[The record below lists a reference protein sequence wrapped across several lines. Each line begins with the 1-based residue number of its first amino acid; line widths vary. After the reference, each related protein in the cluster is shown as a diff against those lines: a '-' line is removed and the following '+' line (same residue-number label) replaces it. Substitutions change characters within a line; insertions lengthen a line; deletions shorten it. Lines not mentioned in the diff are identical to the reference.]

1 MTPKARATTGSL
13 SSTMAVASV
22 TARPIAACRSDTAR
36 RFSPHA
42 HAIASNAT
50 TPSADCNCSMNPPIP
65 ITRLCQRRAAA
76 QCRVA
81 VAGVD
86 NRTVVGHASVM
97 SSTETVGARDLLR
110 DASFLFFL
118 ASRSLSR
125 FSSQIAAVV
134 IGWQIYDI
142 TGSAFDLGMVGLVQF
157 VPTALLVFVAGHAAD
172 RFERKRVVQLCQLA
186 ETLTALFLAVSTYA
200 GWLDAVQIY
209 IATFIIGIAGAFESP
224 ATSALLPLIAP
235 QGSLQRATAVSSGA
249 AQVAT
254 ITGPAI
260 GGLAYVF
267 APSLPYLIIVVF
279 WLAGAILT
287 GFLRPAQQA
296 TLKEAKANDDL
307 YAGVRFI
314 RNNAAILG
322 TISLDLFAVLLG
334 GVTALLPIY
343 ARDILQ
349 TGPLGLGILR
359 AAPAVGALFMTIV
372 LARHTINRHVGL
384 RMFQAVIIF
393 GAATVIFALSQWMW
407 LSVASLAI
415 LGAADTVSVVI
426 RFSLVQLSTPDEM
439 RGRVGAVNFLFINA
453 SNQLGQFESG
463 VTAALFGTVPAAV
476 LGGIGTVA
484 IALLWM
490 KLFPSLRKV
499 ERLE

>member
-1 MTPKARATTGSL
+1 
-13 SSTMAVASV
+13 
-22 TARPIAACRSDTAR
+22 
-36 RFSPHA
+36 
-42 HAIASNAT
+42 
-50 TPSADCNCSMNPPIP
+50 
-65 ITRLCQRRAAA
+65 
-76 QCRVA
+76 
-81 VAGVD
+81 
-86 NRTVVGHASVM
+86 M
-97 SSTETVGARDLLR
+97 SSTVTVGARELLR
-110 DASFLFFL
+110 DGSFLFFL

-125 FSSQIAAVV
+125 FSSQVAAVA

-157 VPTALLVFVAGHAAD
+157 LPTALLVFVAGHAAD
-172 RFERKRVVQLCQLA
+172 RFERKRVVQLCQVA
-186 ETLTALFLAVSTYA
+186 EALTALFLAVSTYA

-209 IATFIIGIAGAFESP
+209 IATFVIGIAGAFESP
-224 ATSALLPLIAP
+224 ATAALLPLIAP
-235 QGSLQRATAVSSGA
+235 QGSLQRATAISSGA

-267 APSLPYLIIVVF
+267 APSVPYLIIVVF
-279 WLAGAILT
+279 WLAGAVLT

-296 TLKEAKANDDL
+296 TLKEAKADDDL

-314 RNNAAILG
+314 RNNPAILG